1 MSRYKFTSVRQEE
14 VPRRG
19 TLIYP
24 HIPENAEDIYVITTV
39 GDRLDVLASSYY
51 GDSSLWWIIASAN
64 PSIRRDSLNV
74 APGIQLR
81 IPYNKQEVLKSVTK
95 VNNQR

>member
-1 MSRYKFTSVRQEE
+1 MSRYKFADVQQGNTPKRN
-14 VPRRG
+14 

-24 HIPENAEDIYVITTV
+24 YIAEHSEDTYVITTV
-39 GDRLDVLASSYY
+39 GDRFDILASSYY

-64 PSIRRDSLNV
+64 PLIRRDSLTI
-74 APGIQLR
+74 PSGIQLR
-81 IPYNKQEVLKSVTK
+81 IPYNKQEVFKKITQ

>member
-1 MSRYKFTSVRQEE
+1 MSRYKFTTIQQEDT
-14 VPRRG
+14 PRRG

-24 HIPENAEDIYVITTV
+24 YVTEHPEDIYVITTV
-39 GDRLDVLASSYY
+39 GDRLDVISSSYY

>member
-1 MSRYKFTSVRQEE
+1 MSRYKFTTVRQEGT
-14 VPRRG
+14 PRRD

-24 HIPENAEDIYVITTV
+24 YVAEHPEDTYVITTV

-74 APGIQLR
+74 TPGIQLR
-81 IPYNKQEVLKSVTK
+81 IPYNKQEVLKSVVK